1 LQAKRAAADIAMAN
15 VIRESSSWLIQAP
28 MTMLVLSA
36 CAFCVMAVFLHL
48 ASIVAVTARIR
59 RSGAEAVRGQT
70 VEGVSIVR
78 PVCGIDNFTE
88 ETLLSGFRLEYPNYE
103 ILFCVAQSSDPVVPL
118 VRRLIELHPGVPAR
132 LLVGTERISTNPKLN
147 NVVKGWIAASH
158 AWIVMADSNVLMPP
172 DYLHRLL
179 RSWRAD
185 TGLVSSPPIGCA
197 PGNVW
202 AELECAFL
210 NTYQARWQC
219 FADGVGMG
227 FAQGKTM
234 LFRRDILESAGGIR
248 ALAFDAAEDAASTKL
263 VRKNGLRVRLVDRP
277 FPQPLGYRTA
287 AEVWRRQMRW
297 ARLRRDTFRYYFVP
311 EIMAGGVPPLA
322 ACAIFAASN
331 DWSVVGALTVFGAI
345 WYGAEIVLAY
355 AAGWHLSWR
364 SPFLWLFRDLLL
376 PVLWSASWLGN
387 EFVWRGNSM
396 RVVDRNSAA

>member
-1 LQAKRAAADIAMAN
+1 
-15 VIRESSSWLIQAP
+15 
-28 MTMLVLSA
+28 MTMLVLAA
-36 CAFCVMAVFLHL
+36 CAFCAIAAFLHL
-48 ASIVAVTARIR
+48 ASIVAVMERIR
-59 RSGAEAVRGQT
+59 RSGVEASGGEG

-78 PVCGIDNFTE
+78 PVCGMENFTE
-88 ETLLSGFRLEYPNYE
+88 QTLLSGFRLKYPNYE
-103 ILFCVAQSSDPVVPL
+103 ILFCVAQASDPVVPL
-118 VRRLIELHPGVPAR
+118 LQRLIELHPDVPAR
-132 LLVGTERISTNPKLN
+132 LLVGAEHISANPKLN
-147 NVVKGWIAASH
+147 NVAKGWAAAAH

-179 RSWRAD
+179 RVWRAD

-197 PGNVW
+197 PGNLW

-210 NTYQARWQC
+210 NTYQARWQYL
-219 FADGVGMG
+219 ADSAGMG

-234 LFRRDILESAGGIR
+234 LFRRDIVESAGGIR
-248 ALAFDAAEDAASTKL
+248 ALASEAAEDAASTKL
-263 VRKNGLRVRLVDRP
+263 VRESGLRVRLVDRP

-297 ARLRRDTFRYYFVP
+297 ARLRRDTFKYYFIP
-311 EIMAGGVPPLA
+311 EIAAGGVPPLA

-331 DWSVVGALTVFGAI
+331 DWPVVGTLAAFATI
-345 WYGAEIVLAY
+345 WYGAEVVMAY

-364 SPFLWLFRDLLL
+364 SPFLWLLRDLLL

-396 RVVDRNSAA
+396 RVVNRNSAA

>member
-1 LQAKRAAADIAMAN
+1 
-15 VIRESSSWLIQAP
+15 
-28 MTMLVLSA
+28 MTMPVLAA
-36 CAFCVMAVFLHL
+36 CAFCPIAAFLHL
-48 ASIVAVTARIR
+48 ARIVAVMERIR
-59 RSGAEAVRGQT
+59 RSGVEASGGES

-78 PVCGIDNFTE
+78 PVCGMENFTE
-88 ETLLSGFRLEYPNYE
+88 QTLLSGFHLEYPNYE
-103 ILFCVAQSSDPVVPL
+103 IVFCVAQASDPVVPL
-118 VRRLIELHPGVPAR
+118 VQRLIELHPDVPAR
-132 LLVGTERISTNPKLN
+132 LLIGAEHISANPKLN
-147 NVVKGWIAASH
+147 NVSKGWAAASH

-172 DYLHRLL
+172 DYLHGLL
-179 RSWRAD
+179 RVWRAD

-210 NTYQARWQC
+210 NSYQARWQY
-219 FADGVGMG
+219 FADSVGMG

-248 ALAFDAAEDAASTKL
+248 ALASEAAEDAASTKL
-263 VRKNGLRVRLVDRP
+263 VRESGLRVRLVDRP

-297 ARLRRDTFRYYFVP
+297 ARLRRDTFKYYFIP
-311 EIMAGGVPPLA
+311 EIAAGGVPPLA

-331 DWSVVGALTVFGAI
+331 DWPVVGTLAAFATI
-345 WYGAEIVLAY
+345 WYGAETVLAY

-364 SPFLWLFRDLLL
+364 SPFLWLLRDLLL

-387 EFVWRGNSM
+387 EFVWRGNLM
-396 RVVDRNSAA
+396 RVVNGSSAP

>member
-1 LQAKRAAADIAMAN
+1 
-15 VIRESSSWLIQAP
+15 
-28 MTMLVLSA
+28 MTMLVLAA
-36 CAFCVMAVFLHL
+36 CAFCAIAAFLHV
-48 ASIVAVTARIR
+48 ASIVSVMERIR
-59 RSGAEAVRGQT
+59 RSGAEAAGGGT
-70 VEGVSIVR
+70 IEAVSIVR
-78 PVCGIDNFTE
+78 PVCGLDNFTE
-88 ETLLSGFRLEYPNYE
+88 KTLLSGFRLEYPKYE
-103 ILFCVAQSSDPVVPL
+103 ILFCVAQSSDPVVPM
-118 VRRLIELHPGVPAR
+118 VRRLIELHPHVPAR
-132 LLVGTERISTNPKLN
+132 LLIGNERISGNPKLN
-147 NVVKGWIAASH
+147 NVVKGWVAASH

-179 RSWRAD
+179 RTWRPD

-248 ALAFDAAEDAASTKL
+248 VLAIEAAEDAASTKL
-263 VRKNGLRVRLVDRP
+263 VRKNALRVRLVDRT

-297 ARLRRDTFRYYFVP
+297 ARLRRDTFKYYFVP
-311 EIMAGGVPPLA
+311 EVAAGGVPPLA

-331 DWSVVGALTVFGAI
+331 DWPVLSTLTGFAAI
-345 WYGAEIVLAY
+345 WYGAEAVLAY

-376 PVLWSASWLGN
+376 PALWSASWLGN

-396 RVVDRNSAA
+396 RVVNRNSAA